1 MSLMGLSCVRES
13 YEFSESY
20 ESYMSSNCVR
30 VLWIWCESYIC
41 ESYVSLGCVW
51 VFVHRHF
58 HLPCWVLCIYIYIC
72 INVRLTICCARALAF
87 CSLAT
92 HSFRLCCV
100 GRKLRAIYFLL
111 CGPPGLF
118 LDSTPQKSCD
128 VSKHFSWVLEVF
140 AHMQVFKCFLSLRM

>member
-20 ESYMSSNCVR
+20 ESYMSST
-30 VLWIWCESYIC
+30 IAYESY
-41 ESYVSLGCVW
+41 EFYVSRIYVSLMSLGCVW
-51 VFVHRHF
+51 VFVYRHF
-58 HLPCWVLCIYIYIC
+58 HLPSRVLCVYIYIY

-92 HSFRLCCV
+92 HSVRLCCV
-100 GRKLRAIYFLL
+100 GRKLRAVYFLL

-118 LDSTPQKSCD
+118 
-128 VSKHFSWVLEVF
+128 
-140 AHMQVFKCFLSLRM
+140 